1 MSLNKELSLEFQLI
15 DTFSDCFFF
24 YTVNH
29 KNTKVRT
36 AYWSKLENSIKGS
49 FNSHDIMLIIS
60 DASVKNNIA
69 TSVLHIRREHKIIMK
84 TIYHT
89 MNITST
95 EAELFAM
102 RCDISQVS

>member
-1 MSLNKELSLEFQLI
+1 
-15 DTFSDCFFF
+15 
-24 YTVNH
+24 
-29 KNTKVRT
+29 
-36 AYWSKLENSIKGS
+36 
-49 FNSHDIMLIIS
+49 MLIIS

-95 EAELFAM
+95 EAELFAI